1 MDKFRKYL
9 DKFNDG
15 ELNPVEY
22 FGDYDA
28 FFSMLISRNLLDE
41 LDPIKGNKNEEWQN
55 EFLLFLLQEK
65 EYERFNHWIVKILN
79 DVEFDENGQA
89 YLVRENRAD
98 LADLFCSDRRNDLD
112 RETVR
117 KILGGDDVYEPYWE
131 TTDDVY
137 RDVIEELNKENLEKL
152 KRYIVE
158 TLKGQ
163 QLSPETEEMELISA
177 EQGHD
182 DYWEI
187 TEDNVSRILDNSE
200 SMESLMDD
208 ELSDMKSELYSIH
221 NNSYN
226 IAYEE
231 EVYEKIWKEL
241 SEYFSG
247 SGNFTT
253 KQHPWK
259 KDTQIEVFKVP
270 ISDIHGDL
278 EDVLLDSRGYGSAT
292 LEYWGSF
299 LGAIGE
305 YKGCL
310 SVYPPEYPDPSKV
323 DKNINLYFSDYF

>member
-226 IAYEE
+226 NAYEE

>member
-1 MDKFRKYL
+1 M

-65 EYERFNHWIVKILN
+65 EYEKFNYWIVKILN

-278 EDVLLDSRGYGSAT
+278 EDVLLDSRGYVSAT

>member
-89 YLVRENRAD
+89 YLVRENRGD

-226 IAYEE
+226 NAYEE

>member
-89 YLVRENRAD
+89 YLVRENRGD

>member
-15 ELNPVEY
+15 ELNPAEY
-22 FGDYDA
+22 FGDYDT
-28 FFSMLISRNLLDE
+28 FFSMLKSRNLLDG
-41 LDPIKGNKNEEWQN
+41 LDPIKGNDNENWQN

-65 EYERFNHWIVKILN
+65 EYKRFDYWIAKILD
-79 DVEFDENGQA
+79 DVEFDESGQA
-89 YLVRENRAD
+89 YLVRGSRGD

-112 RETVR
+112 RETIR
-117 KILGGDDVYEPYWE
+117 KILEGDDVYEPYWE

-152 KRYIVE
+152 KEYIVK
-158 TLKGQ
+158 TLKGN
-163 QLSPETEEMELISA
+163 QLSPETEEMELIAA
-177 EQGHD
+177 EQGHN

-187 TEDNVSRILDNSE
+187 SEDNVSRILDDKE
-200 SMESLMDD
+200 SMESLMED

-226 IAYEE
+226 NAYEE

>member
-1 MDKFRKYL
+1 
-9 DKFNDG
+9 
-15 ELNPVEY
+15 
-22 FGDYDA
+22 
-28 FFSMLISRNLLDE
+28 LI
-41 LDPIKGNKNEEWQN
+41 
-55 EFLLFLLQEK
+55 
-65 EYERFNHWIVKILN
+65 
-79 DVEFDENGQA
+79 A
-89 YLVRENRAD
+89 
-98 LADLFCSDRRNDLD
+98 
-112 RETVR
+112 
-117 KILGGDDVYEPYWE
+117 
-131 TTDDVY
+131 
-137 RDVIEELNKENLEKL
+137 
-152 KRYIVE
+152 
-158 TLKGQ
+158 
-163 QLSPETEEMELISA
+163 A

-226 IAYEE
+226 NAYEE